1 MRFSGWR
8 VRFPPLP
15 IEVARRLESNS
26 LLKRRHGS
34 HQGTKSVL
42 VGVEGGG
49 RRGAAW
55 VRRRPLRGF
64 ASALPLAESYPQ
76 PVSSSPLIEPDV
88 RISRIR
94 LSDRFH
100 VGHSAPTARF
110 GLHVEL
116 LLELFEL
123 CRGCQ
128 ALANLPLVHSSRKHS
143 EPGPLPSTVVTRF
156 PGTMGPSDSWACHAL
171 SACSV
176 FTPHAQVSRVAHST
190 FCTHAAPITPV
201 GHQAWSIAAT
211 RCLGLPRIWDG
222 SAPTQS
228 SRGLLR
234 LHLRCGLRTRSTS
247 FRGLLLRGF
256 GSGSRLPSPPD
267 GFRGASTIPRAGLPP
282 AGDVH
287 LSRRTQI
294 WTKSSSV

>member
-1 MRFSGWR
+1 VRFSGWR

-42 VGVEGGG
+42 VGVEGSG

-76 PVSSSPLIEPDV
+76 PVSPSPLIEPDV

-176 FTPHAQVSRVAHST
+176 FTPLAQASRVAHST
-190 FCTHAAPITPV
+190 VARMPRPLSR
-201 GHQAWSIAAT
+201 WAT
-211 RCLGLPRIWDG
+211 RLGRLLPPG
-222 SAPTQS
+222 ASAFPVFGTGRRPRQS
-228 SRGLLR
+228 SRDLLR
-234 LHLRCGLRTRSTS
+234 LHSRCGLRTRSTS
-247 FRGLLLRGF
+247 FQGPSSSGLRLRGSPLF
-256 GSGSRLPSPPD
+256 TARWLPRRIDNSSG
-267 GFRGASTIPRAGLPP
+267 GTSTR
-282 AGDVH
+282 
-287 LSRRTQI
+287 
-294 WTKSSSV
+294 W